1 VITGAQI
8 RSARKLL
15 GWEPYKLA
23 QRAKVH
29 SLIIQRAESVSGEAP
44 ITAYQKA
51 LIRDALRSA
60 GIEFID
66 GDEGGVKLKGK

>member
-1 VITGAQI
+1 M
-8 RSARKLL
+8 LL
-15 GWEPYKLA
+15 GWSPFKLA

-51 LIRDALRSA
+51 LVRDALQAA
-60 GIEFID
+60 GVEFIN
-66 GDEGGVKLKGK
+66 GEAPSVRLKGPEQCSK